1 MKTKGNT
8 VILSFPKYLC
18 KKNEINQH
26 RKRVSEMK
34 FCQIAIIVLYGMA
47 LGAHLF
53 KHGEPK
59 EGKYN
64 FWSALLSFAIYMI
77 LLTKGGFFS

>member
-1 MKTKGNT
+1 M
-8 VILSFPKYLC
+8 
-18 KKNEINQH
+18 
-26 RKRVSEMK
+26 SEMK
-34 FCQIAIIVLYGMA
+34 FQQIAIIVLYGMA

-64 FWSALLSFAIYMI
+64 FWSALLSFAIYMA
-77 LLTKGGFFS
+77 LLTTGGFFS

>member
-1 MKTKGNT
+1 
-8 VILSFPKYLC
+8 
-18 KKNEINQH
+18 
-26 RKRVSEMK
+26 MK

-47 LGAHLF
+47 LGVHLF